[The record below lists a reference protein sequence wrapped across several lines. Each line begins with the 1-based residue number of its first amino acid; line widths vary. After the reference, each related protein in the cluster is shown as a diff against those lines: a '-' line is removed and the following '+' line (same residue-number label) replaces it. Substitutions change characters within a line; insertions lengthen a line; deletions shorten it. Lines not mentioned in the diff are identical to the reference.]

1 MKDWVFGRFLMD
13 EAGDEGGG
21 GSQPGNGEGGTGNGE
36 GAAGSGDSG
45 GEGEET
51 PNALAEDLNKAD
63 EGSGISNQGAEGDK
77 TDDSSDTRS
86 PIPDTSELTEEESK
100 KYDETLKLDEKLFGK
115 TDFDPYYRKE
125 MPAFFKRHGIEP
137 DKANKMANEF
147 AAMQKKAGEAQLAKM
162 KESHEKRMA
171 DLQKMN
177 EAYFRD
183 YDKPARETIGKAIKH
198 FVKKDSPLWHT
209 LTKTEIGVDKEV
221 LELLHFAGERLPND
235 NAHGGEGGAGSA
247 TPKSLADSFM
257 GL

>member
-1 MKDWVFGRFLMD
+1 MKDWAFGRFLMD

-21 GSQPGNGEGGTGNGE
+21 GSQPVNGEGGTGNGE
-36 GAAGSGDSG
+36 GATGSGDGG

-51 PNALAEDLNKAD
+51 PNALAEDLNSSGEGEGKQNPPAKSDKPD
-63 EGSGISNQGAEGDK
+63 EGGEKQNEG
-77 TDDSSDTRS
+77 
-86 PIPDTSELTEEESK
+86 ELSEEEAK
-100 KYDETLKLDEKLFGK
+100 GYNDALKLDEQLFGK

-171 DLQKMN
+171 ELQKMN

>member
-21 GSQPGNGEGGTGNGE
+21 GSGGEAAE
-36 GAAGSGDSG
+36 GMRDEKEGMREEGSGIGDQGS
-45 GEGEET
+45 EEIN
-51 PNALAEDLNKAD
+51 NALAEDLNSSGDGEGKQNPPAKSDKPD
-63 EGSGISNQGAEGDK
+63 EGGEKQNEG
-77 TDDSSDTRS
+77 
-86 PIPDTSELTEEESK
+86 ELSEEEAK
-100 KYDETLKLDEKLFGK
+100 GYNDALKLDEKLFGK

>member
-1 MKDWVFGRFLMD
+1 MKDWAFGRFLMD

-21 GSQPGNGEGGTGNGE
+21 GSQPVNGEGGTGNGE
-36 GAAGSGDSG
+36 GAAGSGDGG

-51 PNALAEDLNKAD
+51 PNALAEDLNSSGEGEGKQNPPAKSDKPD
-63 EGSGISNQGAEGDK
+63 EGGEKQNEG
-77 TDDSSDTRS
+77 
-86 PIPDTSELTEEESK
+86 ELSEEEAK
-100 KYDETLKLDEKLFGK
+100 GYNDALKLDEKLFGK

-235 NAHGGEGGAGSA
+235 NAHGGEGDR
-247 TPKSLADSFM
+247 KSVV
-257 GL
+257 

>member
-1 MKDWVFGRFLMD
+1 MKDWAFGRFLMD

-21 GSQPGNGEGGTGNGE
+21 GSQPVNGEGGTGNGE
-36 GAAGSGDSG
+36 GATGSGDGG

-51 PNALAEDLNKAD
+51 PNALAEDLNSSGEGEGKQNPPAKSDKPD
-63 EGSGISNQGAEGDK
+63 EGGEKQNEG
-77 TDDSSDTRS
+77 
-86 PIPDTSELTEEESK
+86 ELSEEEAK
-100 KYDETLKLDEKLFGK
+100 GYNDALKLDEKLFGK

-257 GL
+257 GV

>member
-36 GAAGSGDSG
+36 GAAGSGDGG

-51 PNALAEDLNKAD
+51 TNALAEDLNSSGEGEGKQNPPAKSDKPD
-63 EGSGISNQGAEGDK
+63 EGGEKQNEG
-77 TDDSSDTRS
+77 
-86 PIPDTSELTEEESK
+86 ELSEEEAK
-100 KYDETLKLDEKLFGK
+100 GYNDALKLDEKLFGK

-125 MPAFFKRHGIEP
+125 MPAFFKRHGIDP

>member
-21 GSQPGNGEGGTGNGE
+21 GAGGEAAE
-36 GAAGSGDSG
+36 GMRDEKEGMREVGSGIGDQGS
-45 GEGEET
+45 EEIN
-51 PNALAEDLNKAD
+51 NALADDLNKGD
-63 EGSGISNQGAEGDK
+63 EGSGDGDQ
-77 TDDSSDTRS
+77 TNPDGDSSHPTS
-86 PIPDTSELTEEESK
+86 PIPNPSEITEEESK

-235 NAHGGEGGAGSA
+235 NAHGGADGAGA
-247 TPKSLADSFM
+247 NQGKSISDSFM